1 MTATWRRE
9 TALQFS
15 NLSDEREE
23 KPQMIP
29 TSNILKRI
37 GENSQTH
44 KDGVYTRLYRYLLR
58 EDIYYTAYK
67 NLYANNGAGTKG
79 IDDDTA
85 DGFGKSYISKIIEE
99 LASLKYEP
107 KPVRR
112 KSIPKKNSDKKR
124 PLGIPSFRDK
134 LVQEV
139 IRMFLEA
146 IYEPNFSDN
155 SHGFR
160 PERSC
165 HTALKQ
171 AKCTFTGAKWFIEGD
186 IKGCFDNIDHAVLL
200 YILSKK
206 IKDSKFINLVGKFL
220 KAGYMEDWVYHNSRS
235 GTPQGGIISPILAN
249 IYLSELDRKIEEI
262 KRDFD
267 KPRERETTVEY
278 SKCNYRIN
286 YIRQILKKPNLAEER
301 KAELI
306 TELGIKRK
314 ELLTLPSK
322 DCSDKNIAYV
332 RYADDFLI
340 GVKGTKAECEQIKT
354 ILKDFLSDELKLEL
368 SIEKTKITHSSKSV
382 RFLGYDVSVRRNT
395 QLKRKSNG
403 VVTRTLNGTVELCIP
418 LQDKIERFIIDNG
431 IARKDK
437 DGKFLIQ
444 HRTDILNNTDL
455 EILNSYNAKTRG
467 ICNYYR
473 IASNFNTLGY
483 FVYLMEYSCLKTLAR
498 KHKTTVAQV
507 RGKLACDKSWG
518 VTYETKDGRKTA
530 MIVTLAKL
538 RKEKLYTS
546 EIDIIRKPWLDF
558 SRRNEIAERLEKSVC
573 ELCGAENV
581 EVVVHHTTSV
591 KNLQGNEEWKRIMK
605 EKRRKTLIVCE
616 KCHSE
621 IHKRSN

>member
-1 MTATWRRE
+1 
-9 TALQFS
+9 
-15 NLSDEREE
+15 
-23 KPQMIP
+23 MIP
-29 TSNILKRI
+29 TSDILKRI
-37 GENSQTH
+37 SENSLTH

-58 EDIYYTAYK
+58 EDVYFTAYK
-67 NLYANNGAGTKG
+67 NLYANNGAGTRG

-85 DGFGKSYISKIIEE
+85 DGFGKAYIAKIIEE
-99 LASLKYEP
+99 LANLSYSP

-112 KSIPKKNSDKKR
+112 QFIPKKNSDKKR

-139 IRMFLEA
+139 VRMFLEA
-146 IYEPNFSDN
+146 IYEPTFSNN

-160 PERSC
+160 PNRSC

-171 AKCTFTGAKWFIEGD
+171 AQLTFTGAKWFIEGD

-200 YILSKK
+200 GLLSRK
-206 IKDSKFINLVGKFL
+206 IKDSKFVNLVGKFL

-235 GTPQGGIISPILAN
+235 GTPQGGIVSPILAN
-249 IYLSELDRKIEEI
+249 IYLNELDSKIEEI
-262 KRDFD
+262 KLEFD
-267 KPRERETTVEY
+267 QPRLRENTVEY
-278 SKCNYRIN
+278 TKCHTRIN
-286 YIRQILKKPNLAEER
+286 SIRRTLNNPNTPEER

-306 TELGIKRK
+306 AELKAKRK
-314 ELLTLPSK
+314 ELRTLPSK
-322 DCSDKNIAYV
+322 DNSDKNIAYI

-340 GVKGTKAECEQIKT
+340 GVKGTKAECEQIKA
-354 ILKDFLSDELKLEL
+354 ILTVFLANELKLEL
-368 SIEKTKITHSSKSV
+368 SAEKTKITHSAESA

-395 QLKRKSNG
+395 QPKRKSNG
-403 VVTRTLNGTVELCIP
+403 VVSRTMNGTVELCIP
-418 LQDKIERFIIDNG
+418 LQDKIERFILDNG
-431 IARKDK
+431 IAIKGT
-437 DGKFLIQ
+437 DGKFVPQ

-498 KHKTTVAQV
+498 KHKTTLVQI
-507 RGKLACDKSWG
+507 RSRYACEKSWG
-518 VTYETKDGRKTA
+518 IPYDTKDGRKTA

-538 RKEKLYTS
+538 RNETVYTQ

-558 SRRNEIAERLEKSVC
+558 NRRNEIAARLAKGVC
-573 ELCGAENV
+573 ELCGTESAEL
-581 EVVVHHTTSV
+581 VVHHTTSV
-591 KNLQGNEEWKRIMK
+591 KNLQGSEEWKRVMK

-616 KCHSE
+616 MCHSK
-621 IHKRSN
+621 IHKRNN